1 MSFGGHFPKPGR
13 HAPEGKPEPK
23 ATPDSD
29 SGGSTPK
36 TEGGNPRVS
45 LADYERLKEVVK
57 RLSGEKSA
65 AFVEIDALVNDNKD
79 LRKREEELLE
89 HQADL
94 SILDMEGN
102 KSTKVP
108 PFTGTDKDE
117 YSADIW
123 LTNVTRLGEL
133 NNWKDEQILK
143 GCLLALKDV
152 ASCLLY
158 TSPSPRD

>member
-1 MSFGGHFPKPGR
+1 MYKR
-13 HAPEGKPEPK
+13 Q
-23 ATPDSD
+23 
-29 SGGSTPK
+29 
-36 TEGGNPRVS
+36 
-45 LADYERLKEVVK
+45 VVK
-57 RLSGEKSA
+57 KLSDVKSA
-65 AFVEIDALVNDNKD
+65 AFLEIDALLIDNKD

-123 LTNVTRLGEL
+123 LTNVNRSGEL
-133 NNWKDEQILK
+133 NNWKDE
-143 GCLLALKDV
+143 
-152 ASCLLY
+152 
-158 TSPSPRD
+158 